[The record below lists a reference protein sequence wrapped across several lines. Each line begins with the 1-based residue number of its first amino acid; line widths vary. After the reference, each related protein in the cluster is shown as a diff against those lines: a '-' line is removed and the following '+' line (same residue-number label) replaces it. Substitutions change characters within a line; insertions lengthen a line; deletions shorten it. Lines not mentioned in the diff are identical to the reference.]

1 MSNHYIPQATAH
13 YGYGQPQGPP
23 SPPMDDTSK
32 CSLPSISNLL
42 GLADGGSP
50 VSETSSQASQLGK
63 NFTGLNFFV
72 VYTQLT
78 YYTVSPQKC
87 DTRPNS
93 SHYNNASVRYGALP
107 PTPPMSSD
115 ASFDGYH
122 SPSTKSV
129 SHLPAQNY
137 YFDSP
142 PSMSPIEPETHRH
155 QMISRIPVQPTYATP
170 AFASSYISS
179 PAMASYYPT
188 MQPTPPPQPQV
199 SGLFYQRPLPQ
210 VSFYYYCFFFCP
222 KEKSSNIYFRLS
234 LLCH

>member
-1 MSNHYIPQATAH
+1 MATMMMPNHYAPQASAH
-13 YGYGQPQGPP
+13 YGYAQPQGPP

-50 VSETSSQASQLGK
+50 TSETSQATVQGKGSSVSCRVASHPLLTRHTASSQKA
-63 NFTGLNFFV
+63 
-72 VYTQLT
+72 
-78 YYTVSPQKC
+78 

-93 SHYNNASVRYGALP
+93 SHYNNGPARGGALP
-107 PTPPMSSD
+107 PTPPMSSE

-122 SPSTKSV
+122 SPSAKSV
-129 SHLPAQNY
+129 SQLPTQNY

-142 PSMSPIEPETHRH
+142 QSMSPVEQPEPHR
-155 QMISRIPVQPTYATP
+155 QMISRMPVQPAYAAP
-170 AFASSYISS
+170 AFASSYMSS

-199 SGLFYQRPLPQ
+199 SGLYYQRPLPQ
-210 VSFYYYCFFFCP
+210 VSTA
-222 KEKSSNIYFRLS
+222 
-234 LLCH
+234 